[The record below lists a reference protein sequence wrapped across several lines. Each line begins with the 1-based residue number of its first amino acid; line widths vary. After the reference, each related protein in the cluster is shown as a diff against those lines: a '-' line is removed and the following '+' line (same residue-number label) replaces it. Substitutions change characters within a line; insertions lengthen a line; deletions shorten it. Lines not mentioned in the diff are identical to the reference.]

1 MSAPPASAAPPL
13 ALSGAPAGPA
23 PSQGASSAGLSAYSL
38 LAVPLMM
45 TALPLNILLP
55 DFYSANSAL
64 SLQAIG
70 LILLATRLV
79 DAVTDPLLGSWID
92 AQKAQGSYLRPIL
105 LAAPVLVAAF
115 YLVFHPVHS
124 LSPSGQ
130 AVWLF
135 FTLAAAYVGYSLA
148 TVAYQAWG
156 AELAHTDAGRAR
168 VTGAREGAGLVGV
181 LIGGSLPQVAGY
193 GATVAVLVALLALG
207 LVLLAWRAPRPP
219 QARRL
224 PPGNPFLAFVVPL
237 AASNTRWLL
246 GVFALNA
253 LAPSIT
259 ATVFLFFVADRLG
272 LKEYAPAFLA
282 VYFLAGAASMPLW
295 TRLARRRS
303 LHALWLAGMVA
314 AVAAFV
320 WAYFLPAGALGAFA
334 AICVLSGLAFGADLA
349 LPPALL
355 ARVIDANGHD
365 GLREGA
371 YFGLWNFV
379 NKLVLA
385 VAGALALSILEAL
398 GYTRGAQDAAAL
410 DALAFTY
417 AVVPCGLKLVA
428 AGWLFAAWRGN
439 RF

>member
-1 MSAPPASAAPPL
+1 MSAPPASAPSL
-13 ALSGAPAGPA
+13 ALAGAPGELAPGRFVPA
-23 PSQGASSAGLSAYSL
+23 AGLSAYSL
-38 LAVPLMM
+38 LAVPLLM

-55 DFYSANSAL
+55 DFYAANTAL

-92 AQKAQGSYLRPIL
+92 AQKTRGSYLRPIL
-105 LAAPVLVAAF
+105 FAAPVLVAAF
-115 YLVFHPVHS
+115 YLVFHPPHS
-124 LSPSGQ
+124 LSPQGQ
-130 AVWLF
+130 AAWLF

-168 VTGAREGAGLVGV
+168 ITGAREGAGLIGV

-193 GATVAVLVALLALG
+193 GATVALLVGLLALG
-207 LVLLAWRAPRPP
+207 LLLLAWRAPRPP
-219 QARRL
+219 QARGL
-224 PPGNPFLAFVVPL
+224 PPGNPFLSFVVPL
-237 AASNTRWLL
+237 AARNFRWLL

-272 LKEYAPAFLA
+272 LKEYAPGFLA

-295 TRLARRRS
+295 TRLARSRS

-355 ARVIDANGHD
+355 ARVIDANGHS
-365 GLREGA
+365 GQREGA

-385 VAGALALSILEAL
+385 VAGALALSILEGL

-417 AVVPCGLKLVA
+417 AVVPCALKLVA
-428 AGWLFAAWRGN
+428 AGWLAAAWRGQ

>member
-1 MSAPPASAAPPL
+1 LAGAAAARAPEPR
-13 ALSGAPAGPA
+13 
-23 PSQGASSAGLSAYSL
+23 ASSASLGAYSL

-45 TALPLNILLP
+45 TALPLAILLP
-55 DFYSANSAL
+55 DFYAANSAL

-79 DAVTDPLLGSWID
+79 DAVTDPLLGSWVD
-92 AQKAQGSYLRPIL
+92 AQKSRGSYLRPIL
-105 LAAPVLVAAF
+105 LATPVLAAAF
-115 YLVFHPVHS
+115 YLVFHPLPS
-124 LSPSGQ
+124 LTPGGQ
-130 AVWLF
+130 ATWLF

-156 AELAHTDAGRAR
+156 AELAHSDAGRAR
-168 VTGAREGAGLVGV
+168 VTGAREGAGLLGV

-193 GATVAVLVALLALG
+193 GVTVATLVTLLAVALI
-207 LVLLAWRAPRPP
+207 VLAWRAPRAP
-219 QARRL
+219 QARPL
-224 PPGNPFLAFVVPL
+224 PPGNPYLSFVVPL

-246 GVFALNA
+246 GIFALNA

-272 LKEYAPAFLA
+272 LKEHAPAFLA

-295 TRLARRRS
+295 SRLAKRFP
-303 LHALWLAGMVA
+303 LHALWLAGMLA

-320 WAYFLPAGALGAFA
+320 WAYWLPSGAAAGFA
-334 AICVLSGLAFGADLA
+334 AICALSGLAFGADLA

-355 ARVIDANGHD
+355 ARVIDANGHN
-365 GLREGA
+365 GQREGA

-385 VAGALALSILEAL
+385 VAGALALSILDAL
-398 GYTRGAQDAAAL
+398 GYSRGAQDPAAL

-417 AVVPCGLKLVA
+417 AVVPCALKLVA
-428 AGWLFAAWRGN
+428 AGWLAAAWRSK